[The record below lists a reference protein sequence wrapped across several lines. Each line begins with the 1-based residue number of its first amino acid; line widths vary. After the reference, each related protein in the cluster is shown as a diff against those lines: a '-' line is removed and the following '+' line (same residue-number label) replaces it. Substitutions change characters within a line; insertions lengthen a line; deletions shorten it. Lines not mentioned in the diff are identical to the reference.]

1 MMSMPNTTRDSVLDN
16 SSKKLLI
23 IDDDP
28 VSRDLIEYYLTGVV
42 DEFAHAS
49 SGIEGIRIA
58 EEFVPDVIVLDI
70 SMPRMDGFEV
80 CKRLKE
86 SAITRDILILF
97 LTMRDDSVQIAKGL
111 DCGASDYLT
120 KPCVRVELQAR
131 VRMALRTKQMSDS
144 LRERASIDGL
154 TNLAN
159 RNAFDDA
166 LRAAIADYTRNGHP
180 FGLLLMDLDHFKK
193 VNDSHGHGV
202 GDETLTY
209 VGDVLQR
216 TCRGY
221 DVAARYG
228 GDEFALLLNRT
239 SKIEAERVGQRLVD
253 EVRKISLETSE
264 HLVRITA
271 SVGLKCSPDEPGEID
286 AKMYFKAADDALY
299 KAKSLGRDRL
309 VEWSSAQPL
318 GCPGQNEPNQGP
330 MSYDTG
336 CPS

>member
-1 MMSMPNTTRDSVLDN
+1 MITMPNTTHNSVIDN
-16 SSKKLLI
+16 STKKLLI

-80 CKRLKE
+80 CKQLKE
-86 SAITRDILILF
+86 SAITRDIFVLF
-97 LTMRDDSVQIAKGL
+97 LTTCDNSVQIAKGL
-111 DCGASDYLT
+111 DYGASDYLT
-120 KPCVRVELQAR
+120 KPCVRMELQAR

-144 LRERASIDGL
+144 LREQALIDGL

-166 LRAAIADYTRNGHP
+166 IRAAIADYTRNGHP
-180 FGLLLMDLDHFKK
+180 FGLLLIDLDHFKK
-193 VNDSHGHGV
+193 VNDVHGHGV
-202 GDETLTY
+202 GDETLAH
-209 VGDVLQR
+209 VGEVLKR

-239 SKIEAERVGQRLVD
+239 TKIEAARVGQRLVD
-253 EVRKISLETSE
+253 DVRKISLKTSE
-264 HLVRITA
+264 HQVRITA

-299 KAKSLGRDRL
+299 EAKSLGRDRL
-309 VEWSSAQPL
+309 VEWSSVQPL
-318 GCPGQNEPNQGP
+318 GYPGGTE
-330 MSYDTG
+330 
-336 CPS
+336 

>member
-1 MMSMPNTTRDSVLDN
+1 MITMPNTTHNSVIDN
-16 SSKKLLI
+16 STKKLLI

-80 CKRLKE
+80 CKQLKE
-86 SAITRDILILF
+86 SAITRDIFVLF
-97 LTMRDDSVQIAKGL
+97 LTTCDNSVQIAKGL
-111 DCGASDYLT
+111 DYGASDYLT
-120 KPCVRVELQAR
+120 KPCVRMELQAR

-144 LRERASIDGL
+144 LREQALIDGL

-166 LRAAIADYTRNGHP
+166 IRAAIADYTRNGHP

-193 VNDSHGHGV
+193 VNDVHGHGV
-202 GDETLTY
+202 GDETLAH
-209 VGDVLQR
+209 VGEVLKR

-239 SKIEAERVGQRLVD
+239 TKIEAARVGQRLVD
-253 EVRKISLETSE
+253 DVRKISLKTSE
-264 HLVRITA
+264 HQVRITA

-299 KAKSLGRDRL
+299 EAKSLGRDRL
-309 VEWSSAQPL
+309 VEWSSVQPL
-318 GCPGQNEPNQGP
+318 GYPGGTE
-330 MSYDTG
+330 
-336 CPS
+336 

>member
-1 MMSMPNTTRDSVLDN
+1 MITMPNTTHNSVIDN
-16 SSKKLLI
+16 STKKLLI

-58 EEFVPDVIVLDI
+58 EEFVPDVIVLDV

-80 CKRLKE
+80 CKQLKE
-86 SAITRDILILF
+86 SAITRDISVLF
-97 LTMRDDSVQIAKGL
+97 LTTSDNSVQIAKGL
-111 DCGASDYLT
+111 DYGASDYLT
-120 KPCVRVELQAR
+120 KPCVRMELQAR

-144 LRERASIDGL
+144 LREQALIDGL

-166 LRAAIADYTRNGHP
+166 IRAAIADYTRNGHP

-193 VNDSHGHGV
+193 VNDVHGHGV
-202 GDETLTY
+202 GDETLAH
-209 VGDVLQR
+209 VGEVLKR

-239 SKIEAERVGQRLVD
+239 TKIEAARVGQRLVD
-253 EVRKISLETSE
+253 DVRKISLKTSE
-264 HLVRITA
+264 HQVRITA

-299 KAKSLGRDRL
+299 EAKSLGRDRL
-309 VEWSSAQPL
+309 VVWSSVQPL
-318 GCPGQNEPNQGP
+318 GYPGGTE
-330 MSYDTG
+330 
-336 CPS
+336 